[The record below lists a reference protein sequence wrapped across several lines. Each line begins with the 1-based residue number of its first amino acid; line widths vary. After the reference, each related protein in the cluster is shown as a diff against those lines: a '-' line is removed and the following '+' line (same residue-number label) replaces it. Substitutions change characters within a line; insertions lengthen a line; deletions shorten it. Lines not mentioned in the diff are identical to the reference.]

1 MLQFAFKFSFP
12 KSREKFPLL
21 ATLVSGQITADR
33 AKSQQNLLILAVI
46 AHLVKQA
53 PPPSI
58 SFLAVS
64 SSSPLSNATSLHCP
78 LPLWSASVQSNTP
91 ILITPFLRN

>member
-53 PPPSI
+53 PPPFNLILSGQFI
-58 SFLAVS
+58 Q
-64 SSSPLSNATSLHCP
+64 PLK
-78 LPLWSASVQSNTP
+78 
-91 ILITPFLRN
+91 